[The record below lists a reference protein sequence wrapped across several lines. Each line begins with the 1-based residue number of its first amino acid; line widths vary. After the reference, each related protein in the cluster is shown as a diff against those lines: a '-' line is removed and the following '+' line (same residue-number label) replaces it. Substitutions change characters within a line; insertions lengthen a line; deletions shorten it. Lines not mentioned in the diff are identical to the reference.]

1 MKRLRNSASVIALV
15 AASAM
20 FTTACEEPKVEAAIY
35 ETLQQCL
42 KDINM
47 VRSECEKNY
56 NSARQ
61 QHATVAPKFASKQ
74 ECETEFGAA
83 RCEQAPQRTSSGGSM
98 FMPLMMGYMMGSMIG
113 GRGFGNSQPLYRTR
127 SNPGTFRTSDNKA
140 AGRSTGRTQ
149 VAKSSMA
156 RPTSKASTRSRGGFG
171 SSGRRFGSA
180 AT

>member
-1 MKRLRNSASVIALV
+1 
-15 AASAM
+15 
-20 FTTACEEPKVEAAIY
+20 
-35 ETLQQCL
+35 
-42 KDINM
+42 
-47 VRSECEKNY
+47 
-56 NSARQ
+56 
-61 QHATVAPKFASKQ
+61 VAPKFASKQ

>member
-1 MKRLRNSASVIALV
+1 
-15 AASAM
+15 
-20 FTTACEEPKVEAAIY
+20 
-35 ETLQQCL
+35 
-42 KDINM
+42 
-47 VRSECEKNY
+47 
-56 NSARQ
+56 
-61 QHATVAPKFASKQ
+61 
-74 ECETEFGAA
+74 
-83 RCEQAPQRTSSGGSM
+83 M